1 MAVDH
6 VPLQPGSSPISMKCQ
21 SEGIWRASAARFL
34 ILLIAHTGK
43 AKEKAMNSKIAK
55 DGHWRGA
62 GRYEP
67 GKSGNPAGRKVGSRN
82 KLGEQFLSDMLE
94 DWKVH
99 GSAAIATFRADRPHD
114 YVKVVASL
122 LPREVNVKV
131 NELDE
136 LTDEQLAQQLAA
148 AIAQLAAASAD
159 PGAGAGEAEAPQ
171 PAGGIPTIQ

>member
-1 MAVDH
+1 MA
-6 VPLQPGSSPISMKCQ
+6 PIAWT
-21 SEGIWRASAARFL
+21 GRAK
-34 ILLIAHTGK
+34 GK
-43 AKEKAMNSKIAK
+43 VMTSKIAK

-82 KLGEQFLSDMLE
+82 KLGESFLSDMLE

-99 GSAAIATFRADRPHD
+99 GAAAIATFRADRPHD
-114 YVKVVASL
+114 YVKVVAGL
-122 LPREVNVKV
+122 LPREVSVKV

-136 LTDEQLAQQLAA
+136 LTDEQLARQLAA
-148 AIAQLAAASAD
+148 AIAQLTAAGAD

-171 PAGGIPTIQ
+171 SPRDIPTLQ